1 MVIINSTVMSSSSL
15 RAPIVPLDDGHDG
28 HDGDDTDTDIDR
40 FVELLFPSELD
51 IIRRDRHYGQSLED
65 FDFRHEDESDND
77 EWHRLDDSREEYD
90 GHEQSIEES
99 LGDVYS
105 PYLFDVEEDLRLLND
120 NRLSIEKKDEKE
132 STGTGLQKVSNN
144 TPGSTTSTCTQNTAH
159 SQTATLKEKTNRRKK
174 SISLLRHR
182 PSTLEHLQRESS
194 ADSSASMI
202 DVDELNKLLSKLK
215 HDESLSLQSIQD
227 AVTDAVIDAASSTS
241 TTASTIKT
249 TTTAMSMSMA
259 TPIAKLKNRKR
270 LLEQFMERSHPPN
283 TPNAV
288 CSH

>member
-28 HDGDDTDTDIDR
+28 GDIDR

-51 IIRRDRHYGQSLED
+51 IIRRDRHYGRSLED

-90 GHEQSIEES
+90 GYEQSIEES

-105 PYLFDVEEDLRLLND
+105 PYLFDVEEDLRLLNS
-120 NRLSIEKKDEKE
+120 RLSIERKDEKE
-132 STGTGLQKVSNN
+132 SSGLQKVSNN
-144 TPGSTTSTCTQNTAH
+144 TPGSTTQNTTH
-159 SQTATLKEKTNRRKK
+159 SQTATLKEKINRRKK
-174 SISLLRHR
+174 SVTLLRHR
-182 PSTLEHLQRESS
+182 PSTLEYLQRESS

-227 AVTDAVIDAASSTS
+227 AVTDAASTS
-241 TTASTIKT
+241 TTASTVKT
-249 TTTAMSMSMA
+249 TTTAMSMA